1 MKEVAVKKKK
11 GWFHRELPFHIM
23 LLPAV
28 VITFIFRYI
37 PFAGIT
43 MAFEDYTPLKGIF
56 HQKSVFT
63 ARLFKCNLE
72 YYFYCCDENGR

>member
-56 HQKSVFT
+56 HQ
-63 ARLFKCNLE
+63 
-72 YYFYCCDENGR
+72 NGWDLIIINTCFHCPAFQV